1 MFKLLILSALLYS
14 ATAQASPQ
22 VPIDPTQPP
31 ARFTAVRPG
40 EQVHIPVLQ
49 EILLGAHG
57 SRAVI
62 DGQTLHVGD
71 KHADARVLAIYPQTV
86 LIERDGK
93 REYLRLVNPVL
104 QPSR

>member
-1 MFKLLILSALLYS
+1 MFKLFFVGALLCS
-14 ATAQASPQ
+14 AAAQASTE
-22 VPIDPTQPP
+22 VPIDPTLPP
-31 ARFTAVRPG
+31 ARFMPSLPG

-49 EILLGAHG
+49 EIILGAHG

-71 KHADARVLAIYPQTV
+71 KHADARILAIYPQAV

-93 REYLRLVNPVL
+93 REYLRLVNPVI